1 MNFKRKLKI
10 SFFQSDVSYMILD
23 AKDEMV
29 HWNSFRKK
37 RLRKYYLTMYI
48 REAYAVFNETKKVEM
63 DSSFG
68 FSKLW
73 PQNNLLI
80 TPCDQCKC
88 VTHEILFLN
97 YMRCITPIKK
107 IWGRNMWCVREQ
119 AVLTIWMQFIESYK
133 YQVNPSKGF
142 SR

>member
-1 MNFKRKLKI
+1 
-10 SFFQSDVSYMILD
+10 
-23 AKDEMV
+23 
-29 HWNSFRKK
+29 
-37 RLRKYYLTMYI
+37 MYI

-80 TPCDQCKC
+80 TPCDPCKC

-107 IWGRNMWCVREQ
+107 ILGRNM
-119 AVLTIWMQFIESYK
+119 
-133 YQVNPSKGF
+133 
-142 SR
+142 